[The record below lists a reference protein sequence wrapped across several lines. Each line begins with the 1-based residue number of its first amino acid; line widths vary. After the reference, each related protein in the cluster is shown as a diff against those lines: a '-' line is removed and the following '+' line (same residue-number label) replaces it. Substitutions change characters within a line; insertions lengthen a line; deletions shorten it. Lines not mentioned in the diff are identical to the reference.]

1 MKNLSMLDNKRYV
14 VEQTWFECE
23 SIKLLRMAATN
34 CIDAWIEEVKD
45 YDARFRNEGYDFPD
59 VDNPF
64 TQCMKR
70 SIMGKYSD
78 EYRGGLSLARKD
90 VETESF
96 SSVHDIIK
104 FFKRIKPDITYEYLL
119 GAYIQRAAISICH
132 EINTFDDEADI
143 CDILELQFIEPAKHN
158 FLEKYQNTVI
168 FKDDRVSV
176 MMFSLVEQWIPPEGN
191 KWEFNT
197 TVVDANWY
205 IQGLGLRKG
214 VMRSCDIDY
223 ELWYRDIYYGQE
235 EISGGIGLLHGDD

>member
-1 MKNLSMLDNKRYV
+1 MKNLSMLDTKRYV
-14 VEQTWFECE
+14 VEQTWFGCE

-34 CIDAWIEEVKD
+34 CIDAWIKEVKD
-45 YDARFRNEGYDFPD
+45 YDARFRNE
-59 VDNPF
+59 
-64 TQCMKR
+64 
-70 SIMGKYSD
+70 GKYSD
-78 EYRGGLSLARKD
+78 EYRGGLSLAKKD

-96 SSVHDIIK
+96 NSVYDIMK
-104 FFKRIKPDITYEYLL
+104 FFKRIKPEITYKYLL
-119 GAYIQRAAISICH
+119 GAYIQRAALSICH

-143 CDILELQFIEPAKHN
+143 CDILELEFREPAEYN
-158 FLEKYQNTVI
+158 FLEKYQSTVI
-168 FKDDRVSV
+168 FKDNIVSV
-176 MMFSLVEQWIPPEGN
+176 MMFYLVEQWIPPEGN

-223 ELWYRDIYYGQE
+223 ELWYRDRYYGQE